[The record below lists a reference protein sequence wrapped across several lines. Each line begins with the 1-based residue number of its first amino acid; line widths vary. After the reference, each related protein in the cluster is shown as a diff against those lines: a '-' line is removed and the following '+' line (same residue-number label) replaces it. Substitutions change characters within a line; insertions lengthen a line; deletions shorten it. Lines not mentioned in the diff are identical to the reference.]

1 MASPPQYQSNAD
13 VETIITLTT
22 DFGIEDA
29 YVAAMKGVIMGINP
43 RVTIVDVSHSI
54 EPQNIAQGAFV
65 LSTTCPYFPDG
76 TIHVG
81 LVDPQVGSRR
91 RAIILK
97 TQRAVYVAPDNGIL
111 SHIVHDASPEG
122 WHSRPTIPPELQA
135 FEIVNPRFWRH
146 PVSSTFH
153 GRDIFAPVAAHI
165 STGVPLK
172 EFGGA
177 IESIDLFPPP
187 QPEVLEGGG
196 LVGHVLHIDHFGN
209 VITDIQ
215 RKDICTEKLHLEV
228 AGRQIESLSQT
239 YDEADAL
246 LALIGSSG
254 HLEIALKHGSA
265 ARFLGIKIGDQVRI
279 GKGH

>member
-1 MASPPQYQSNAD
+1 
-13 VETIITLTT
+13 VETIITLIT
-22 DFGIEDA
+22 DFGIKDA

-43 RVTIVDVSHSI
+43 QVIVVDVSHSI
-54 EPQNIAQGAFV
+54 EPQNVAQGAFV
-65 LSTTCPYFPDG
+65 LSTICPYFPDG

-81 LVDPQVGSRR
+81 LVDPQVGSQR

-111 SHIVHDASPEG
+111 SQIVHDASPEG
-122 WHSRPTIPPELQA
+122 WHSTATIPPQLQA

-172 EFGGA
+172 EFGEA
-177 IESIDLFPPP
+177 IDSIDLFPPP

-254 HLEIALKHGSA
+254 RLEIAFKQGSA
-265 ARFLGIKIGDQVRI
+265 ARFLGIKIGDRVRI
-279 GKGH
+279 GKGR

>member
-1 MASPPQYQSNAD
+1 

-65 LSTTCPYFPDG
+65 LSTMSPYFPDG

-97 TQRAVYVAPDNGIL
+97 TQSAVYVAPDNRIL

-122 WHSRPTIPPELQA
+122 WDSRAKIPPGLQA
-135 FEIVNPRFWRH
+135 FEIVNSRFWRH

-172 EFGGA
+172 EFGKA
-177 IESIDLFPPP
+177 IDSIDLIPPP
-187 QPEVLEGGG
+187 QPEALEGG
-196 LVGHVLHIDHFGN
+196 LLIGHVLHIDHFGN

-215 RKDICTEKLHLEV
+215 RKDICTDEFHLEV

-254 HLEIALKHGSA
+254 HLEIAFKDRSA